1 MIKVL
6 KLIVLMVAQPCEYTK
21 ITELFNLKE
30 WILEYVDYVSHRHH
44 HHYYNL
50 IFYNL

>member
-1 MIKVL
+1 MSGKWEVADNGCGISFGIMIKVL

-30 WILEYVDYVSHRHH
+30 
-44 HHYYNL
+44 
-50 IFYNL
+50 